1 MSGCES
7 THSYLC
13 QEKEGEIVSK
23 IENMIWD
30 VAKPIA
36 ENAGCSLY
44 DVEFV
49 KEGTNWFLR
58 VTIDKPGGVS
68 TDDCESVSRPL
79 SDWLDEKDPIT
90 QSYYLEVSSPGIDR
104 KLTRPKHYED
114 NLGKLVTVRL
124 FAAIDG
130 QRQLEGILKEYQNGT
145 FVLETNES
153 TITLEKAKV
162 VDVRLAWQEN
172 E

>member
-1 MSGCES
+1 M
-7 THSYLC
+7 
-13 QEKEGEIVSK
+13 SK
-23 IENMIWD
+23 IENMIWE

-58 VTIDKPGGVS
+58 VTIDKMGGVS

-104 KLTRPKHYED
+104 KLTRPEHYAD
-114 NLGKLVTVRL
+114 NLGKSVTVRL
-124 FAAIDG
+124 FAAVDG

-145 FVLETNES
+145 IVLETKQS

-162 VDVRLAWQEN
+162 VDVRLAWQE
-172 E
+172 EE

>member
-7 THSYLC
+7 THSCLC
-13 QEKEGEIVSK
+13 LEKEGEKVSK
-23 IENMIWD
+23 IESIIWD

-36 ENAGCSLY
+36 EKAGCSLY

-58 VTIDKPGGVS
+58 ITIDKEGGVS
-68 TDDCESVSRPL
+68 TDDCENVSRPL

-90 QSYYLEVSSPGIDR
+90 QSYYLEISSPGIDR
-104 KLTRPKHYED
+104 KLTRPEHFAD
-114 NLGKLVTVRL
+114 NLGKQVTVRL
-124 FAAIDG
+124 FAALNG
-130 QRQLEGILKEYQNGT
+130 QRQLEGVLKEYQNGT
-145 FVLETNES
+145 IVLTTNES
-153 TITLEKAKV
+153 EITLEKAKV
-162 VDVRLAWQEN
+162 VDVRLAWQE

>member
-1 MSGCES
+1 M
-7 THSYLC
+7 
-13 QEKEGEIVSK
+13 SK
-23 IENMIWD
+23 IENMIWE

-36 ENAGCSLY
+36 ENANCSLY

-58 VTIDKPGGVS
+58 VTIDKDGGVS
-68 TDDCESVSRPL
+68 TDDCENVSRPL

-104 KLTRPKHYED
+104 KLTRPEHYE
-114 NLGKLVTVRL
+114 NHLGKTVTVRL

-145 FVLETNES
+145 IVLETNNNI
-153 TITLEKAKV
+153 ITLEKAKV
-162 VDVRLAWQEN
+162 VDVRLAWQE
-172 E
+172 EE

>member
-1 MSGCES
+1 M
-7 THSYLC
+7 
-13 QEKEGEIVSK
+13 SK

-30 VAKPIA
+30 VAKLIA
-36 ENAGCSLY
+36 EKAGCSLY

-58 VTIDKPGGVS
+58 VTIDKDGGVS
-68 TDDCESVSRPL
+68 TEDCESVSRPL

-104 KLTRPKHYED
+104 KLTRPEHYEAC
-114 NLGKLVTVRL
+114 LGKSVTVRL

-145 FVLETNES
+145 IILETKES

-162 VDVRLAWQEN
+162 VDVRLAWQEV